1 MHFLATFWPENSFF
15 GLFWRFF
22 LHFHKFWPL
31 PLATINFVTS
41 NLFQMN
47 STAFL
52 SQKLK
57 KIWKKNFK
65 LRGKPWIFEKV
76 RIFFNFLIFY
86 LKCFKM
92 RGWTLFWDILVKSYG
107 KKCAWPPNSAHC
119 GATFSA
125 CVFYCKS
132 SLIIQQYLSWLELA
146 SCQVEIMNNE

>member
-1 MHFLATFWPENSFF
+1 MHILAIFWPESGIF
-15 GLFWRFF
+15 GLFWHFF
-22 LHFHKFWPL
+22 CIFTKFGLL
-31 PLATINFVTS
+31 PLANINFETS

-57 KIWKKNFK
+57 KSGKKNFK
-65 LRGKPWIFEKV
+65 LRGKPWIFEKL

-107 KKCAWPPNSAHC
+107 KKCARPPNSAHC
-119 GATFSA
+119 ARNRRDIERNFFKILKKIAWLT
-125 CVFYCKS
+125 VVS
-132 SLIIQQYLSWLELA
+132 SVLFGRFL
-146 SCQVEIMNNE
+146 